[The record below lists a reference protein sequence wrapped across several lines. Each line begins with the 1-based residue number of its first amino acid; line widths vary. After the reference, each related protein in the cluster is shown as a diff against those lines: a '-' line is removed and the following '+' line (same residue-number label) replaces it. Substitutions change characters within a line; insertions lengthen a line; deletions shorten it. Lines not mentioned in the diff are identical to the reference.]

1 MENLY
6 QDVANIP
13 FEQVIDRYLNEV
25 TSQKSRSRVFRNNH
39 IIIEYFYRYFFIH
52 LNYSTFQKIVY
63 KRKPVFTGFLFISLE
78 C

>member
-13 FEQVIDRYLNEV
+13 FEHVIDRYLNEV

-39 IIIEYFYRYFFIH
+39 IIIDYFYRYFLFTLII
-52 LNYSTFQKIVY
+52 LLF
-63 KRKPVFTGFLFISLE
+63 KRLFIKESLFSQASYLSH
-78 C
+78 

>member
-39 IIIEYFYRYFFIH
+39 IIIDYFYRYFLFNLTI
-52 LNYSTFQKIVY
+52 LLF
-63 KRKPVFTGFLFISLE
+63 KRLFIKESLFSQTFYLSH
-78 C
+78 